1 MSAECASVHEYIAA
15 QPEPARGILEQV
27 RAVVLRAL
35 PDAEELIS
43 YKIPT
48 YKIGG
53 RAVLY
58 FAGWRRH
65 YSVYPVTAALRA
77 MLEQEPGNFTVEKAT
92 IRFPLSEP
100 VPERLIE
107 RIAILRAEEVVAES
121 MTKSG
126 RRS

>member
-1 MSAECASVHEYIAA
+1 MSAESASVHEYIAA

-53 RAVLY
+53 RPVLY

-77 MLEQEPGNFTVEKAT
+77 LLEQEPASFTVEKGT

-121 MTKSG
+121 MAKSG